1 MHSSRCLEMLRPTRP
16 INLGWLLAFPLLAL
30 LGASAMAQD
39 DQQAT
44 DVAVGNKLGGY
55 VKCINSHSH
64 WVLKSRDRYF
74 SWLKSPQQGPTG
86 KEPIVYGLYKLHDVR
101 SCRTGLE
108 AAAAMPPSLPA
119 LEQAGSDWIA
129 AFLAAEAVVAEAN
142 DYYELQNYKD
152 DRMQGGKALHPRL
165 VAAYAGFERADD
177 ALRAVVEETQD
188 GVALRR
194 LERLAQTPALRVE
207 YLAERLLMEAK
218 RVLRSAAGLGRK
230 EFNQAPFAA
239 SVASLEVAWREL
251 DEHRKANPDDRREVI
266 RSSSFA
272 NAAFELLKSAKA
284 AERRSRN
291 GFRLDDSEK
300 MLAENGAAQL
310 VDGHPV
316 QLLEK
321 YNGFI
326 DAANRTR
333 W

>member
-1 MHSSRCLEMLRPTRP
+1 MHPTRHRSP
-16 INLGWLLAFPLLAL
+16 RDPALPSLLRWALLLPLLL
-30 LGASAMAQD
+30 LPVASVLANDGQQD
-39 DQQAT
+39 A
-44 DVAVGNKLGGY
+44 AVSAKLDGY
-55 VKCINSHSH
+55 IKCINSHSH

-86 KEPIVYGLYKLHDVR
+86 KEPIVYGLYKLHDAR
-101 SCRTGLE
+101 SCRTGIE
-108 AAAAMPPSLPA
+108 TAAAMAPALPA
-119 LEQAGSDWIA
+119 LEQAGADWLQ
-129 AFLAAEAVVAEAN
+129 AFLDADAVVAEAN
-142 DYYELQNYKD
+142 NYYELQNYQD

-165 VAAYAGFERADD
+165 LAAYAGFERADD
-177 ALRAVVEETQD
+177 ALRAVVEETQE
-188 GVALRR
+188 GISLRR
-194 LERLAQTPALRVE
+194 LERLAQSPATRVE
-207 YLAERLLMEAK
+207 FLAERLLMEAK

-239 SVASLEVAWREL
+239 AVAALEVAWREL
-251 DEHRKANPDDRREVI
+251 DEHRKAHPDDRRDVI

-272 NAAFELLKSAKA
+272 NAGFELLKSAKA
-284 AERRSRN
+284 AERRARN
-291 GFRLDDSEK
+291 GFRMDESET

-326 DAANRTR
+326 DVANRTR